1 MRITGIYSSLFLFL
15 TAFLSFELNA
25 KTLTWEQCVNEASQ
39 NNAAVK
45 SAYQSWQASSSQ
57 ISATKSAF
65 LPQVSASFSANYG
78 KNIAL
83 PNSQTEDSYNASVQ
97 VSQNIFNGWA
107 DQARVDQSDA
117 TASIA
122 EKSLQ
127 ITKAQTSY
135 DLKTGYARLVYAQ
148 RAIRLQESIR
158 GRRKSN
164 LNLVDLRF
172 DNGSENKGSVLL
184 SQAYL
189 DQADL
194 SIIQAQNS
202 IKVANAQLAR
212 ALGRDENEI
221 LTVSEAIP
229 TTPIP
234 RNPNFQMIALS
245 TPQRVQAVLREKSA
259 ESGITLAK
267 AGYFPTLG
275 VSGSYGRQD
284 NVFFPRDDSWS
295 VGVVLSI
302 PIFNGGRDYYST
314 QSAISNRSAAGTSRE
329 DLDRQLVLNLNTYL
343 SSLIEAQKSLQV
355 AQSFLKASQMR
366 AEIGRGRYNN
376 GLLSFDDWDLIE
388 TDLINR
394 QQAHIQ
400 SQRDY
405 VIAEAAWENGLGTGS
420 IK

>member
-1 MRITGIYSSLFLFL
+1 MRISGTSLFLFL
-15 TAFLSFELNA
+15 TAFLSLELHA
-25 KTLTWEQCVNEASQ
+25 ETLTWEQCVSEASQ

-57 ISATKSAF
+57 ISATKSVF

-78 KNIAL
+78 KNMAI
-83 PNSQTEDSYNASVQ
+83 PNAQAEDSYNASVQ
-97 VSQNIFNGWA
+97 VSQSIFNGWA

-122 EKSLQ
+122 EKNLQ

-135 DLKTGYARLVYAQ
+135 DLKTAYARLVFAQ

-212 ALGRDENEI
+212 ALGRDEVEI
-221 LTVSEAIP
+221 LKVSEAIP
-229 TTPIP
+229 TTPLP
-234 RNPNFQMIALS
+234 QNPNFQTIALS
-245 TPQRVQAVLREKSA
+245 TPQRAQAVLREKSA
-259 ESGITLAK
+259 ESGIKLAK

-295 VGVVLSI
+295 VGVMLSI

-343 SSLIEAQKSLQV
+343 SSFTEAQKNLQV
-355 AQSFLKASQMR
+355 TQSFLKASEMR

-376 GLLSFDDWDLIE
+376 GLLSFDAWDLIE

-394 QQAHIQ
+394 QQAYIQ

>member
-83 PNSQTEDSYNASVQ
+83 PNSQAEDSYNASVQ